1 MSRVIPRRRSLRSAR
16 ALRLALLLTMVMT
29 VVECVVGWLSNSL
42 ALIADAGHMLTD
54 VAALSL
60 SLFAAWYAAR
70 PATLEKTYGYA
81 RTEILAALANGLAL
95 SLIVVWIYFRALQRL
110 KHPLFIPSVPMM
122 TTAAAGLAVNLT
134 CAYLLKNQRHENL
147 NVQGAW
153 LNVVSDAVG
162 SVGVIIAG
170 LAIYWFGWVSADA
183 IASMAIGFLIAVNSW
198 NLVRQSVNILL
209 EGTPSHLQMT
219 EVIQAIQL
227 VPGIASVHDVH
238 LWTITKG
245 MDTMSGHVVVDDVS
259 RSGEILE
266 SLHTLLSQ
274 RFGIHHSTLQL
285 EPQLY
290 ACNTPTK
297 H

>member
-1 MSRVIPRRRSLRSAR
+1 MSNAVSHRSSLESSR
-16 ALRLALLLTMVMT
+16 ALRLALFLTMIMT
-29 VVECVVGWLSNSL
+29 LVECVVGWMSNSL

-54 VAALSL
+54 VAALAL

-95 SLIVVWIYFRALQRL
+95 CLIVVWIYFRALQRL
-110 KHPLFIPSVPMM
+110 EHPLYIPSVPMI
-122 TTAAAGLAVNLT
+122 TTAVAGLAVNLA
-134 CAYLLKNQRHENL
+134 CAYLLKNQRHHSL

-153 LNVVSDAVG
+153 LNVVSDAIG
-162 SVGVIIAG
+162 SVGVIVAG
-170 LAIYWFGWVSADA
+170 LAIHWFGWTSADA
-183 IASMAIGFLIAVNSW
+183 IASMAIGFLIAVSSW

-219 EVIQAIQL
+219 EVIQAMQL
-227 VPGIASVHDVH
+227 VPGVASVHDAH
-238 LWTITKG
+238 LWTITTG
-245 MDTMSGHVVVDDVS
+245 MDTMSGHVVVDDLS

-266 SLHTLLSQ
+266 SLHAILLQ
-274 RFGIHHSTLQL
+274 RFDITHATLQL
-285 EPQLY
+285 EPQSY
-290 ACNTPTK
+290 ACEPAG